1 MTINWSGL
9 LNVAFIS
16 FGVAVGVVVLSAFAM
31 VGLSA
36 RVTDAA
42 AGDSGTAN
50 SGRRSVLSPTAGS
63 VVAGLCLL
71 AIAAIVG
78 YGLWI
83 IIN

>member
-1 MTINWSGL
+1 MGS
-9 LNVAFIS
+9 
-16 FGVAVGVVVLSAFAM
+16 
-31 VGLSA
+31 
-36 RVTDAA
+36 
-42 AGDSGTAN
+42 
-50 SGRRSVLSPTAGS
+50 LSPTVGS